1 MSCDV
6 ARFIVLTMQRYGTH
20 PAKSI
25 RLTSVDKPLII
36 GRFSSF
42 IINYSLLTLIVSD
55 VIININGG
63 NNQILPNATEAVQNF
78 YGDRFSE
85 HPVPDEPA
93 KEIQLPEAQKLALYI
108 NKECLDRY
116 LALIGECRSA
126 TELAKVVVE
135 MVEQE
140 PKLFPEEMVKERFIK
155 LLLPFASKLEK
166 GKTIDNIR
174 ARINDAWM
182 NRPKKRP

>member
-1 MSCDV
+1 MS
-6 ARFIVLTMQRYGTH
+6 R
-20 PAKSI
+20 
-25 RLTSVDKPLII
+25 
-36 GRFSSF
+36 
-42 IINYSLLTLIVSD
+42 
-55 VIININGG
+55 
-63 NNQILPNATEAVQNF
+63 
-78 YGDRFSE
+78 
-85 HPVPDEPA
+85 
-93 KEIQLPEAQKLALYI
+93 
-108 NKECLDRY
+108 RY